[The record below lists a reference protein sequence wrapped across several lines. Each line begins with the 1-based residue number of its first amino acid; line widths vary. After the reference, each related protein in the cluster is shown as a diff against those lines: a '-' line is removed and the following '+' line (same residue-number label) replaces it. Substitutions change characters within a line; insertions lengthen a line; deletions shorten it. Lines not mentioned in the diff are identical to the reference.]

1 MVSVN
6 SISTESAASA
16 SRARGRDKVLLGA
29 QVADQVRAMIRD
41 QRLEDGDPLPAEA
54 TLADQFGVSQRVIRD
69 ALRVLS
75 QQGVIRT
82 QQGKP
87 AVVAERRPL
96 AIQNYFR
103 LALEDGLGSFDELL
117 ELRQALEVRAAGRA
131 ALTATEA
138 EIEDVRAKLEKAE
151 RATRL
156 DERVDADLAF
166 HFALVAVGGNR
177 FFTAIL
183 DSLSTF
189 LAQER
194 RRGQELTE
202 SSGGDHQQS
211 HREHR
216 EIMSAIARRDSE
228 AAERAMR
235 AHLDR
240 VQREFS
246 RGRESAAVP
255 AGA

>member
-1 MVSVN
+1 MS
-6 SISTESAASA
+6 SLSTELAGSV
-16 SRARGRDKVLLGA
+16 SRAGRRDKVPLGA
-29 QVADQVRAMIRD
+29 QVADQVRAMIRA
-41 QRLEDGDPLPAEA
+41 QGLTDGDPLPAEA
-54 TLADQFGVSQRVIRD
+54 TLAEEFGVSQRVIRD

-75 QQGVIRT
+75 QQSVIRT

-103 LALEDGLGSFDELL
+103 LALEDGLGSFDEIL

-131 ALTATEA
+131 ASSASGPELE
-138 EIEDVRAKLEKAE
+138 ELRVKLEQAE
-151 RATRL
+151 NATRL
-156 DERVDADLAF
+156 DDRVDADLAF
-166 HFALVAVGGNR
+166 HFALVSIGGNR

-189 LAQER
+189 LAEER
-194 RRGQELTE
+194 RLGQELTE
-202 SSGGDHQQS
+202 SSGGDHRPS
-211 HREHR
+211 HSEHR
-216 EIMSAIARRDSE
+216 AILAALEHGDAE

-235 AHLDR
+235 THLDR

-246 RGRESAAVP
+246 RRQG
-255 AGA
+255 